1 VATNDQATTRVSADA
16 LSAAHFRYFAVRE
29 QIGRIDRM
37 VQQIDQAVARQPNLN
52 RRTPRIKPQR
62 RLRALPRNANG
73 HPDLITAGDVHGR
86 LAELAARAQPLG
98 DTPEDRAI
106 ELLHECAL
114 LDVMTSDGAT
124 DDRALLQL
132 RPIGSG
138 GRDLPFL
145 TDFAQAYLHLFPKS
159 TGLSAAMI
167 DVPDAN
173 ERDRF
178 LLLEMPAICRL
189 LAGEIGTHLFYA
201 PGQTLVPVQ
210 IAAIALAP
218 DADPPTIA
226 RQHRA
231 APQPLGRVIRIYDPE
246 SVTLDLRTALLCD
259 GLPRGEDLRRFILA
273 ALPLP
278 TSLRR
283 TVTP

>member
-62 RLRALPRNANG
+62 RLRALPRSNNG

-98 DTPEDRAI
+98 DTPEDRVA
-106 ELLHECAL
+106 ELLNECAL
-114 LDVMTSDGAT
+114 LDAMTSDRA
-124 DDRALLQL
+124 DNDRALLHL

-138 GRDLPFL
+138 GRDLPLL
-145 TDFAQAYLHLFPKS
+145 TEIGEAYLHLFPKS
-159 TGLSAAMI
+159 TGLAAAVV
-167 DVPDAN
+167 DLPDAN
-173 ERDRF
+173 PRDRV
-178 LLLEMPAICRL
+178 LLLEMPAIGSL

-201 PGQTLVPVQ
+201 PGQSLIPVQ
-210 IAAIALAP
+210 VTATPLPP

-231 APQPLGRVIRIYDPE
+231 AAQPLGRVIRVYDPE
-246 SVTLDLRTALLCD
+246 SVTLDLRSGLLCD
-259 GLPRGEDLRRFILA
+259 GLPRGEDLRRFVLA

-283 TVTP
+283 TLTP